1 MTLIYIEGQRA
12 NIMTE
17 AVDNKPTLL
26 VVDDSRLMR
35 VAARKILKDEFA
47 ILEAS
52 DGEEAWDVLQAS
64 PQVSLVMSDLSMPNL
79 DGLGLLARI
88 RQSDSANLQNLP
100 VIIVTGAEDDDGSK
114 SKALA
119 AGASDFITKPF
130 ESVQLLARAKTH
142 AKQQLTQQALQNSE
156 AHKEKLE
163 AESSKDPLTGLENQR
178 AFANHVAESLS
189 YAARHHTELALI
201 LVQIEKYKV
210 MFLRKG
216 KKTAEETLRQ
226 TAELLSRE
234 RRREDKIARIGI
246 DTFALLLPSANAI
259 GAHRVAEN
267 LHQSL
272 QSHDFRVDDEAVS
285 VRSSLAVSFVPVDH
299 RIDADTLTGDA
310 TAKLKQAIE
319 SGGNCIRHDEDL
331 VANSIDNDTAAN
343 QSVTEKPLVATSVD
357 VENALQA
364 LTHQRPTGQDSAALA
379 RAVLPLL
386 QAWSRANGGI
396 CTTQLE
402 DIRNALGT
410 ESSAET
416 EELASAPA

>member
-1 MTLIYIEGQRA
+1 
-12 NIMTE
+12 MTE
-17 AVDNKPTLL
+17 AVENKPTLL

-35 VAARKILKDEFA
+35 VAARKILRDEFD

-88 RQSDSANLQNLP
+88 RQSDASNLQNLP

-114 SKALA
+114 TKALA

-142 AKQQLTQQALQNSE
+142 AKQRLTQQALQHSE

-163 AESSKDPLTGLENQR
+163 AESSKDPLTGVDNQR
-178 AFANHVAESLS
+178 AFANHMAESLS

-210 MFLRKG
+210 MFLRQG

-226 TAELLSRE
+226 TAELLSME
-234 RRREDKIARIGI
+234 RRREDKVARIGM
-246 DTFALLLPSANAI
+246 DTFALLLPSANAV
-259 GAHRVAEN
+259 GARRVAEN

-272 QSHDFRVDDEAVS
+272 KSHEFLIDDESVS
-285 VRSSLAVSFVPVDH
+285 VRTSLAISFVPVDGQ
-299 RIDADTLTGDA
+299 IDADTLIADA
-310 TAKLKQAIE
+310 TAKLKQAIK
-319 SGGNCIRHDEDL
+319 SGGNCIQHDEDL
-331 VANSIDNDTAAN
+331 PADSIDTDTAAN
-343 QSVTEKPLVATSVD
+343 KSTIEKPPVATSID

-364 LTHQRPTGQDSAALA
+364 LTHQRQIGQDSTALA

-386 QAWSRANGGI
+386 QAWSRDNGGI

-402 DIRNALGT
+402 DIRNALDPESGT
-410 ESSAET
+410 ET
-416 EELASAPA
+416 DELASAPA